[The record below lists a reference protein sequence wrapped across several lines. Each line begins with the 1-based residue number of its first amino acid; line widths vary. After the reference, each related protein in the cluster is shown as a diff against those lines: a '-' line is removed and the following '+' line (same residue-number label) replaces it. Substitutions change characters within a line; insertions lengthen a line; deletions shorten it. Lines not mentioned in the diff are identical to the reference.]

1 MISFK
6 HIVLFVFV
14 FSLKFVSAQTMH
26 QNKNIE
32 QFFNDQCVKN
42 APIGIYVSNYKTNQ
56 VLFEYNS
63 EMCLTPASVLKLV
76 TTAAATEILGIQ
88 HTFETKIW
96 YSGTIINKTLHGD
109 IIITGGGDPTLGSKY
124 FETQP
129 TQTDFLKT
137 WANAVKQTGIDTIT
151 GNIIADPNFY
161 SDHDVPK
168 SWVWEDLGNYYG
180 AAAQGINLYDN
191 TFEITFKTP
200 AGINK
205 KTQIIQV
212 SPPIPNLE
220 IDNRVRTSSDKRDLA
235 IVYGDPG
242 TNIRTIKGTLPQNRE
257 AFSIKASIP
266 NPALLLAYEFKQSL
280 SAKQIDING
289 KALCLK
295 TETDSAPKTFIHCH
309 TSPTLKQIIKQ
320 TNFESINLFA
330 ESLCKHIGYSIKN
343 TASTDKGT
351 EAITEFWE
359 SKGIDPGT
367 LLMADGSGLSRYNA
381 ITAKTLTQILNYMQN
396 KSQYAQ
402 IFESSVPVVGING
415 TQKYYFQYSH
425 LKGKALAKTGSMT
438 NIRSLA
444 GYMTTQNGT
453 PVSFSIIVNNFN
465 CGSFVMAAKME
476 KIIEAF
482 YLDL

>member
-1 MISFK
+1 
-6 HIVLFVFV
+6 
-14 FSLKFVSAQTMH
+14 MH

-235 IVYGDPG
+235 
-242 TNIRTIKGTLPQNRE
+242 
-257 AFSIKASIP
+257 
-266 NPALLLAYEFKQSL
+266 
-280 SAKQIDING
+280 
-289 KALCLK
+289 
-295 TETDSAPKTFIHCH
+295 
-309 TSPTLKQIIKQ
+309 
-320 TNFESINLFA
+320 
-330 ESLCKHIGYSIKN
+330 
-343 TASTDKGT
+343 
-351 EAITEFWE
+351 
-359 SKGIDPGT
+359 
-367 LLMADGSGLSRYNA
+367 
-381 ITAKTLTQILNYMQN
+381 
-396 KSQYAQ
+396 
-402 IFESSVPVVGING
+402 
-415 TQKYYFQYSH
+415 
-425 LKGKALAKTGSMT
+425 
-438 NIRSLA
+438 
-444 GYMTTQNGT
+444 
-453 PVSFSIIVNNFN
+453 
-465 CGSFVMAAKME
+465 
-476 KIIEAF
+476 
-482 YLDL
+482 